1 MDFDDWFANDD
12 ELRRMS
18 VEADAARTARDDA
31 ERARG
36 ARASASAE
44 TAVVI
49 DDVAHTPGGE
59 FEAMERELEQIVDE
73 ERGSGFESDDDDDGG
88 FDDLIDYDDDDEED
102 DDDYDDAFVTDEY
115 SFSSDS
121 HDLIDETQEGEVQ
134 RTQEAFETVVPET
147 Q

>member
-44 TAVVI
+44 TAVAI

-88 FDDLIDYDDDDEED
+88 FDD
-102 DDDYDDAFVTDEY
+102 F
-115 SFSSDS
+115 
-121 HDLIDETQEGEVQ
+121 
-134 RTQEAFETVVPET
+134 
-147 Q
+147 